1 MAIFPTRNSSDYE
14 VSDDLDL
21 AERLADVVQQ
31 AHVEARP
38 LRISGSGSKRLLG
51 SSALGDLLSTAEHA
65 GVIDYRPEELVV
77 TARAGTPL
85 KDLTRMLAEQ
95 RQMLP
100 FEPPEFLGGG
110 TLGGAVAAGL
120 SGPGRPWYGALRD
133 AVLGIEMLNGY
144 GQRLRFGGQVMKN
157 VAGYDVSRLLCGSF
171 GTLGVILSVSVRTRP
186 QPEQEQTL
194 EFEMERQAALERVVE
209 LGRSAL
215 PISATCQVDGQL
227 SLRLSGSAADLD
239 DAVRHLGGEPGDPTL
254 WARVRDQSANY
265 FDAGFGDPLWRIS
278 LPFAAPYPQLDGA
291 WLTEWAGALR
301 WLRTSAEA
309 TKVTQAVRE
318 LGGHA
323 VRFDSTADAFLQLDP
338 QLRQLNQRIKAAFD
352 PKGILNPGRM

>member
-1 MAIFPTRNSSDYE
+1 MSGG
-14 VSDDLDL
+14 LDL
-21 AERLADVVQQ
+21 ADRLQDAVQQ
-31 AHVEARP
+31 AHVAAQP
-38 LRISGSGSKRLLG
+38 LCIAGSGSKRLLG
-51 SSALGDLLSTAEHA
+51 PPAVGDLLSTAEHT
-65 GVIDYRPEELVV
+65 GVIDYQPGELVV
-77 TARAGTPL
+77 TARAGTL
-85 KDLTRMLAEQ
+85 LTDLAGLLAEQ
-95 RQMLP
+95 HQMLP

-144 GQRLRFGGQVMKN
+144 GQRLHFGGQVMKN

-194 EFEMERQAALERVVE
+194 AFQLERQAGLQRVVE

-227 SLRLSGSAADLD
+227 SLRLSGSTADLD
-239 DAVRHLGGEPGDPTL
+239 DAVRHLGGDPGDPAL
-254 WARVRDQSANY
+254 WNRVRDQSAEY
-265 FDAGFGDPLWRIS
+265 FDAGSGDPLWRIS
-278 LPFAAPYPQLDGA
+278 MPFAAPYPQLEGI

-301 WLRTSAEA
+301 WLRSSVEA
-309 TKVTQAVRE
+309 TEVRKAVRAV
-318 LGGHA
+318 GGYA
-323 VRFDSTADAFLQLDP
+323 VRFDELADAFLQLDP
-338 QLRQLNQRIKAAFD
+338 QLLHYHQRIKAAFD
-352 PKGILNPGRM
+352 PQGILNPGRV

>member
-1 MAIFPTRNSSDYE
+1 
-14 VSDDLDL
+14 VSGDLDL
-21 AERLADVVQQ
+21 AERLAEAVQQ
-31 AHVEARP
+31 AHAAARP
-38 LRISGSGSKRLLG
+38 LRIAGSGSKRLLG
-51 SSALGDLLSTAEHA
+51 SAAVGDLLGTAEHA
-65 GVIDYRPEELVV
+65 GVIEYRPEELVV

-100 FEPPEFLGGG
+100 VEPPEFLGGG

-194 EFEMERQAALERVVE
+194 EFEMDRQAALRRVVE
-209 LGRSAL
+209 LGRMAL
-215 PISATCQVDGQL
+215 PISATCQIDGQL
-227 SLRLSGSAADLD
+227 SLRLSGSAADLN
-239 DAVRHLGGEPGDPTL
+239 DAVLHLGGEPGDPTL
-254 WARVRDQSANY
+254 WTRVRDHSTTY
-265 FDAGFGDPLWRIS
+265 FDAGIGDPLWRIS
-278 LPFAAPYPQLDGA
+278 LPFGAPYPQLDGP

-309 TKVTQAVRE
+309 TEVTQTVRE
-318 LGGHA
+318 VDGHA
-323 VRFDSTADAFLQLDP
+323 VRFDSMSDAFLQLDP
-338 QLRQLNQRIKAAFD
+338 QLLHYHQRIKAAFD
-352 PKGILNPGRM
+352 PKGILNRGRM